1 VTVILLPLV
10 TATTFAGADG
20 TPAGTTTVDAEDCA
34 EDPTDVIAA
43 TLNV

>member
-1 VTVILLPLV
+1 MLLPFV

-20 TPAGTTTVDAEDCA
+20 TPAGITTEDAEDCA
-34 EDPTDVIAA
+34 EVPTVVIAA